1 MRTLATLLLAT
12 AIAAVAQADYERP
25 EYPEQIRTL
34 STERIDE
41 IVDKAPAGASVTV
54 PAAYA
59 KQLAERRR
67 VGTNT
72 LARTALD
79 LLTPVI
85 ADSRANIPGLDGLTD
100 TEVAVLYLLQMSKDA
115 DALKALAP
123 TNTLEYLVGAGIRQ
137 DLESNGA
144 TAGGAQ

>member
-1 MRTLATLLLAT
+1 M
-12 AIAAVAQADYERP
+12 
-25 EYPEQIRTL
+25 
-34 STERIDE
+34 
-41 IVDKAPAGASVTV
+41 TV

-115 DALKALAP
+115 DALKAFAP

-137 DLESNGA
+137 DLESKGA